1 MDIYINDLRIFA
13 HTGGKSFDANKP
25 LIVLI
30 HGAGTNHT
38 FWGLQTR
45 YFSHHGYSVLAIDLP
60 GHGRSEGTA
69 IDSIEEIALWLWK
82 VLDKV
87 SFRNVVLAGHSMGS
101 LIALEAA
108 SRRPHDTDALILVGV
123 AERVAVHSD
132 LLAAAKKNDA
142 AAFDMITDR
151 GFGQKPH
158 LGGQQSPGLWM
169 LGGGRAL
176 LAECSPG
183 VLNCDL
189 SACDAYIGAI
199 KASKKITCPTLL
211 LLGDKDRMT
220 PPKMSVP
227 LKENIKISET
237 KVLSDV
243 GHMIM
248 IEKPNETI
256 DVMDEFLRRS
266 FS

>member
-1 MDIYINDLRIFA
+1 MDIHINNLRIFA
-13 HTGGKSFDANKP
+13 HTGGKPFDPNKP
-25 LIVLI
+25 IFVLI
-30 HGAGTNHT
+30 HGAGTDHT

-60 GHGRSEGTA
+60 GHGRSEGVP
-69 IDSIEEIALWLWK
+69 IDSIEETALWLLK
-82 VLDKV
+82 VLDQV
-87 SFRNVVLAGHSMGS
+87 SYRNVILAGHSMGS

-108 SRRPHDTDALILVGV
+108 SKRPDDTDALILVGV

-132 LLAAAKKNDA
+132 LLAAAKKNDST
-142 AAFDMITDR
+142 AFDMITDW
-151 GFGQKPH
+151 GFGQKSH
-158 LGGQQSPGLWM
+158 LGGHQSPGLWM

-176 LAECSPG
+176 LAECSAG
-183 VLNCDL
+183 VLDSDL
-189 SACDAYIGAI
+189 SACHSYIGAI
-199 KASKKITCPTLL
+199 EASKKISCPTLL

-227 LKENIKISET
+227 LKENLRISET

-256 DVMDEFLRRS
+256 DVMDEFLRRALS
-266 FS
+266 

>member
-87 SFRNVVLAGHSMGS
+87 SFV
-101 LIALEAA
+101 
-108 SRRPHDTDALILVGV
+108 D
-123 AERVAVHSD
+123 
-132 LLAAAKKNDA
+132 
-142 AAFDMITDR
+142 
-151 GFGQKPH
+151 
-158 LGGQQSPGLWM
+158 
-169 LGGGRAL
+169 
-176 LAECSPG
+176 
-183 VLNCDL
+183 
-189 SACDAYIGAI
+189 
-199 KASKKITCPTLL
+199 
-211 LLGDKDRMT
+211 
-220 PPKMSVP
+220 
-227 LKENIKISET
+227 
-237 KVLSDV
+237 
-243 GHMIM
+243 
-248 IEKPNETI
+248 
-256 DVMDEFLRRS
+256 
-266 FS
+266 